1 MTSRELKDR
10 TAAKQKQVDAALAK
24 AKKKAEQTG
33 PIPLSMAADELDQP
47 MEESESVPDL
57 SDLTEREQEAREEAM
72 HRRAKHK
79 ELMAVLPNAISIL
92 CGPDVSARF
101 PFVIA
106 PS

>member
-1 MTSRELKDR
+1 MASRELRDR
-10 TAAKQKQVDAALAK
+10 TAAKQKQVDDALARAQK
-24 AKKKAEQTG
+24 RAEQTG
-33 PIPLSMAADELDQP
+33 PISLSMAADELDQP

-57 SDLTEREQEAREEAM
+57 SNMTEREQEAREEAR

-101 PFVIA
+101 PFVHA